1 MKKYMKK
8 VYLKNIYTVKNKKRR
23 DNMEIYTELKRLN
36 KELNLNL
43 DLMTFKEIQQD
54 EGYKNMMNNSPVTLV
69 EKNELN
75 KCLSNLKYSDV
86 IAIRLD
92 VAKELDIVN
101 TEIEESARTFKE
113 MIQNTTEF
121 IEELKTMFSMN
132 NFMIFI
138 DNFDVFVKEMQ
149 KTGVFLNEDNQGID
163 RLIRDVFKVGL
174 SEWQRLSKIFMI
186 IDKQSINDF
195 IGGDYAL
202 ERRFKKGKCRS

>member
-1 MKKYMKK
+1 
-8 VYLKNIYTVKNKKRR
+8 
-23 DNMEIYTELKRLN
+23 MEIYTELKRLN

-43 DLMTFKEIQQD
+43 DLMNFKEIQQD
-54 EGYKNMMNNSPVTLV
+54 EGYTNMMNNSPITLV

-101 TEIEESARTFKE
+101 TEVEESTRTFKE
-113 MIQNTTEF
+113 MIQNTTKL

-138 DNFDVFVKEMQ
+138 DNFDVLVKEMQ
-149 KTGVFLNEDNQGID
+149 KIGVFINEDNKGID

-174 SEWQRLSKIFMI
+174 SEWQKLSKIFMV

-202 ERRFKKGKCRS
+202 ERRMEKRKCKS

>member
-1 MKKYMKK
+1 
-8 VYLKNIYTVKNKKRR
+8 
-23 DNMEIYTELKRLN
+23 
-36 KELNLNL
+36 
-43 DLMTFKEIQQD
+43 
-54 EGYKNMMNNSPVTLV
+54 
-69 EKNELN
+69 
-75 KCLSNLKYSDV
+75 SNLKYSDV

-174 SEWQRLSKIFMI
+174 SEWQKLSKIFMI

-202 ERRFKKGKCRS
+202 ERRFKKGKC